1 MVPPLSPGNAK
12 SVPPWGRS
20 PPVGVG
26 ERAPRVLGFRAASR
40 NLRRPGA
47 VFRNDTKAPDR
58 VPVADERSDPKM
70 NRFSRLFA
78 SALIGT
84 AGLAATALAGGPAD
98 SSANGYGHAGW
109 HGFASRH
116 LQKCLASAG
125 VSTEQ
130 QAAIDQIQS
139 DYRPAMQAN
148 FAAMKAA
155 EDKLRNDVAS
165 NADKSTLG
173 QDVLDK
179 QAVMDKIK

>member
-1 MVPPLSPGNAK
+1 
-12 SVPPWGRS
+12 
-20 PPVGVG
+20 
-26 ERAPRVLGFRAASR
+26 
-40 NLRRPGA
+40 
-47 VFRNDTKAPDR
+47 
-58 VPVADERSDPKM
+58 M

-78 SALIGT
+78 SALIGA

-139 DYRPAMQAN
+139 DSRPAMQTN

-179 QAVMDKIK
+179 QAVMDKIKADHKDIHDKIFAQLRPEQQSAVESCMQSQSHGPRGGASPSEAPTQ